1 VQHVQLA
8 VSMSGCNAGLHAHA
22 RTHAQT
28 WPRGVRE
35 AGKRGARARAQM
47 GRASGSKVCGCR
59 AAGRWP
65 PCAQAHAGALAVA
78 CAQRGASGRL
88 AGKAQKP
95 LCRPPMSIDRPR
107 RAAAIN
113 CGVSPG
119 VSQPR
124 KKRGSIIKRHHL
136 ARAERRGASRVAVSG
151 VACACVARRTR
162 ARRTVRTRPPR
173 AKGWP
178 STTSI
183 IQVYT
188 HRVPPAGAREVGKGT
203 SLL

>member
-1 VQHVQLA
+1 MQLA

-107 RAAAIN
+107 RAAASQLLW
-113 CGVSPG
+113 CESRRVATSQEEGKYHQTSSSCACRAPGRVACRGVG
-119 VSQPR
+119 CRVR
-124 KKRGSIIKRHHL
+124 VRCKAH
-136 ARAERRGASRVAVSG
+136 ARASHRPNATTTRQRLAVNDIYYTGIHAPRAASR
-151 VACACVARRTR
+151 R
-162 ARRTVRTRPPR
+162 AR
-173 AKGWP
+173 G
-178 STTSI
+178 
-183 IQVYT
+183 
-188 HRVPPAGAREVGKGT
+188 G
-203 SLL
+203 